1 MKCREGI
8 MEPTEIDAF
17 CKKILK
23 NNACDYIDKQ
33 LDEVSRNDLYD
44 LANTFLE
51 SPFQFNYALI
61 STLNRLFD
69 DTPEFVRTLSKFF
82 EVCPD
87 FVCGT
92 HYKCL
97 IEEKAVE
104 KPYQAFSIVKSMLHL
119 GDTPGVSSGII
130 LSLLVEEMGEARDF
144 MISGMYSEDI
154 PSQRC
159 SLVVLH
165 ALLCGGDGRKK
176 KKYRDLLK
184 KIVPIVSQENTLF
197 LIPCLQCAFEE
208 NADDFKPILE
218 SYIIQRGADAASIYI
233 RFSRDKPK
241 ASTDVLQKA
250 VEILESTVPKSRYI
264 DLGLARIY
272 ENNTDFVVERLKKRI
287 LNRKT
292 IKLMNYYPLSEIK
305 KIGIEPVLSMVES
318 LIDDGKL
325 THLHTKKIWL
335 KDLFLPQENWIA
347 WCEKRSDDERKECV
361 IIILSSLRIILTEL
375 INYESSEIRDRAVE
389 LVKVFAKKKRID
401 YEKETGEINYKSDHR
416 TGWENKENAIK
427 ALQVLE
433 VIQSPKYPIDVETL
447 TNNLKKAP
455 HLSKTIEAEWLI
467 KNASSDNPHILAYIF
482 SQKLH
487 EVEGLL
493 LSQVYWE
500 NVFKILDEYKVN
512 IQKNKL
518 NELKNDVNILSEFEV
533 FSRLAPF
540 FEITIEPDIEG
551 LGDLDALIEFEGEK
565 ALIEVATVREKL
577 ELSLAHGGNTVPGG
591 KFKNILLSKFKGQL
605 KEGKSNPGIP
615 ILLISKLENFG
626 HVLGSLEILGGIYGE
641 FQIALSTHK
650 ETQEVVEEGYTR
662 NKEHAFYNKEGT
674 NIVTAIGAYRSDL
687 DREDPLVG
695 EFYRPFVTPVNKMS
709 QKFLVRIRNAL
720 FGKSETSDWKSLML
734 IYGVDEQMAK
744 LLYSSGI
751 EDLGVLAGIQEDEFV
766 VDGITWEELSRL
778 RNEARRV
785 IGAISKDSVKFL
797 KGMNRETLDILQRKG
812 IYLIKDI
819 LEKRAPPEGISHDAW
834 ALITEDAKRV
844 SKSE

>member
-1 MKCREGI
+1 DE
-8 MEPTEIDAF
+8 
-17 CKKILK
+17 
-23 NNACDYIDKQ
+23 Q
-33 LDEVSRNDLYD
+33 LDELSRNDLYD
-44 LANTFLE
+44 LANKFSE
-51 SPFQFNYALI
+51 SPSQFNYALM

-82 EVCPD
+82 ENCPD
-87 FVCGT
+87 FACEPQ
-92 HYKCL
+92 YKHL

-159 SLVVLH
+159 SLVALNTLLH
-165 ALLCGGDGRKK
+165 DTETRNQNEYL
-176 KKYRDLLK
+176 DLLK
-184 KIVPIVSQENTLF
+184 EIAPFISPKNTHF
-197 LIPCLQCAFEE
+197 LILCLQCAFEE
-208 NADDFKPILE
+208 DADDFKPILE
-218 SYIIQRGADAASIYI
+218 SEIIRRGADAASIYI
-233 RFSRDKPK
+233 RFVRDGSET
-241 ASTDVLQKA
+241 STHIVQKA
-250 VEILESTVPKSRYI
+250 VEILESTVPDSRYI
-264 DLGLARIY
+264 DVGLAKIY
-272 ENNTDFVVERLKKRI
+272 ENNHDFVVERIKERLLKRD
-287 LNRKT
+287 T
-292 IKLMNYYPLSEIK
+292 IELMDYGSLDEIK
-305 KIGIEPVLSMVES
+305 KCDVEPIMSMVES
-318 LIDDGKL
+318 LIDEGKL
-325 THLHTKKIWL
+325 THLHNKEL
-335 KDLFLPQENWIA
+335 LLGNLFLPAENWIA
-347 WCEKRSDDERKECV
+347 WCEKWRDDERKERV
-361 IIILSSLRIILTEL
+361 IISSLMIILTEL
-375 INYESSEIRDRAVE
+375 INYESSERRDRAVE
-389 LVKVFAKKKRID
+389 LVKNFARKKGID
-401 YEKETGEINYKSDHR
+401 YEKETGGINYKSDPHA
-416 TGWENKENAIK
+416 GWENKEKAIK

-433 VIQSPKYPIDVETL
+433 VIQSPKDRIDVETL

-455 HLSKTIEAEWLI
+455 HLSKAIEAGWLI

-482 SQKLH
+482 SQKLD

-512 IQKNKL
+512 IPKKKV
-518 NELKNDVNILSEFEV
+518 NELKNDVYILSEFEV

-551 LGDLDALIEFEGEK
+551 LDDLDALIEFEGEK
-565 ALIEVATVREKL
+565 ALIEVATVQEKR

-591 KFKNILLSKFKGQL
+591 KVKNILLSKFKGQL

-615 ILLISKLENFG
+615 VLLILNLENFAPF
-626 HVLGSLEILGGIYGE
+626 LRSLEILGGIYGE
-641 FQIALSTHK
+641 FQITWSTHK

-674 NIVTAIGAYRSDL
+674 NIVTAIGACHRDL
-687 DREDPLVG
+687 DKEDPLVG
-695 EFYRPFVTPVNKMS
+695 KFYRPFVTPVNKIS
-709 QKFLVRIRNAL
+709 QKFWLRVRNAL

-766 VDGITWEELSRL
+766 VEGVPSEKISQL
-778 RNEARRV
+778 RDEAGRV
-785 IGAISKDSVKFL
+785 RSAIFTDSVKFL

-834 ALITEDAKRV
+834 ELITEDAKRV
-844 SKSE
+844 SKLE

>member
-1 MKCREGI
+1 

-33 LDEVSRNDLYD
+33 LDEISRSDLYD

-69 DTPEFVRTLSKFF
+69 DTPEFVRTLFKFF
-82 EVCPD
+82 ETCPD
-87 FVCGT
+87 FACGT
-92 HYKCL
+92 QYKRL

-104 KPYQAFSIVKSMLHL
+104 KPYLAFSLVKSMLHL

-159 SLVVLH
+159 SLVALH
-165 ALLCGGDGRKK
+165 ALLYGAGRKK
-176 KKYRDLLK
+176 KKYLDLLK
-184 KIVPIVSQENTLF
+184 KIVPIVSQENTRF

-325 THLHTKKIWL
+325 TQLHTKEIGL
-335 KDLFLPQENWIA
+335 KDLFLPLEKWIA
-347 WCEKRSDDERKECV
+347 WCERWCNDEKKEYV
-361 IIILSSLRIILTEL
+361 IISSLRIILTEL

-389 LVKVFAKKKRID
+389 LVKVFAKKKGID
-401 YEKETGEINYKSDHR
+401 YEKETKGIKYQSDHR
-416 TGWENKENAIK
+416 TGWENKEKAIK

-433 VIQSPKYPIDVETL
+433 VIQSPKDPIDVETL

-455 HLSKTIEAEWLI
+455 HLSKVIGANWLI
-467 KNASSDNPHILAYIF
+467 EDASSDNPHILAYIF
-482 SQKLH
+482 SQKLD
-487 EVEGLL
+487 EVEELL

-500 NVFKILDEYKVN
+500 NIFKILDEYKVN
-512 IQKNKL
+512 IPKNKV
-518 NELKNDVNILSEFEV
+518 NELKNDVYILSEFEV

-540 FEITIEPDIEG
+540 FEITIEPDIAG
-551 LGDLDALIEFEGEK
+551 LGDLDALIEFEDEK
-565 ALIEVATVREKL
+565 ALIEVATVQEKR
-577 ELSLAHGGNTVPGG
+577 ELSLAHGGITVPGG
-591 KFKNILLSKFKGQL
+591 KVKNVLRSKFKGQL

-615 ILLISKLENFG
+615 VLLILNLEKFAPF
-626 HVLGSLEILGGIYGE
+626 LRSREILGGIYGE
-641 FQIALSTHK
+641 FQFAQSTHK

-662 NKEHAFYNKEGT
+662 NKEHAFYNEEGT
-674 NIVTAIGAYRSDL
+674 NIVTAIGAYHADL
-687 DREDPLVG
+687 DRKDPLVG
-695 EFYRPFVTPVNKMS
+695 KLYRPPVAPVNKIS
-709 QKFLVRIRNAL
+709 QKFWLRIRNAL

-766 VDGITWEELSRL
+766 VEGVPPEKLLQL
-778 RNEARRV
+778 RDEARRV
-785 IGAISKDSVKFL
+785 IGAISTDSVRFL

-834 ALITEDAKRV
+834 ELITEDAKRV